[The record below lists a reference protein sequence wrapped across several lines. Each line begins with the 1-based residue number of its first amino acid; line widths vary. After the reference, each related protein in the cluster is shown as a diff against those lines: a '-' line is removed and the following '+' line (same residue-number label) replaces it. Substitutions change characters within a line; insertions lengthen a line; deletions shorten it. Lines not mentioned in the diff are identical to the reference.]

1 MSEIHDLLEHFEMLK
16 KMLVK
21 EISKNTHEAAHR
33 NQAND

>member
-1 MSEIHDLLEHFEMLK
+1 MLK

-33 NQAND
+33 NQANDWYW